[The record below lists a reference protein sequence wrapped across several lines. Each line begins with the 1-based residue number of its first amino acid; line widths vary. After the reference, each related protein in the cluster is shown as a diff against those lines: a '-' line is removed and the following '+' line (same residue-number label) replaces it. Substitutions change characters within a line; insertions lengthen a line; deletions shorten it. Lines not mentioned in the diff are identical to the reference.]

1 MGTEV
6 LVARRRRRIAP
17 YLLGASALILVGSI
31 AFGIPTL
38 TKITAVASGY
48 FAKQLCSEVFVAGR
62 AATTVVETDLRY
74 FFPAFAM
81 RTARWSID
89 ADAGIVRAS
98 FLGLGA
104 RAARF
109 RAGAGCA
116 LDAFDPGNDSD
127 RTADTW
133 TILSPS
139 SGASTVAPQLPW
151 AIAPARND
159 RLHAIIENAFIERSE
174 QSSAQSRTRAIIVVH
189 EGRLIAERYA
199 DGFDAASRFPG
210 WSIAKSI
217 THAMVGVLVAEGA
230 LKLDDPLPLPEWKN
244 DNRRSVTW
252 DQMLRMTS
260 GLAFDESYANPL
272 SDINYMLWLAADA
285 GRFAAT
291 LPLTSPPGVMWR
303 YTSGTTNVL
312 TRAIRGVLRDTGGKD
327 DHLSWRAM
335 FDRIGMRQSFNE
347 MGAALGLG
355 ADYAFNQD
363 VIGAKIRL
371 AGDLVYGAAM
381 MPAIAVGAQYK
392 NSKNGAVVRA
402 IGAKQ
407 DNGVD
412 YYVSASKLFLSH
424 SILAST
430 TLRATKANQL
440 GLLGFGGDEKSSYSF
455 QVEGSLAWQISK
467 RFAIGG
473 EYRTKPDNLGI
484 AREDDWFDVFGTYAV
499 TRNLTVAVAYTDL
512 GSIATVDK
520 QRGALLSLQAAF

>member
-6 LVARRRRRIAP
+6 FVARRRRRIAP
-17 YLLGASALILVGSI
+17 YLLAASALILVGSI

-74 FFPAFAM
+74 FFPAFAV
-81 RTARWSID
+81 RAARWSID

-116 LDAFDPGNDSD
+116 LDAFDPGNDSE
-127 RTADTW
+127 RTADAW

-139 SGASTVAPQLPW
+139 SGAPTVAPRLPW
-151 AIAPARND
+151 EIAPARND
-159 RLHAIIENAFIERSE
+159 RLHAIVENAFIERSE
-174 QSSAQSRTRAIIVVH
+174 QSSEQSRTRAIIVVH

-199 DGFDAASRFPG
+199 DGFDAAARFPG

-272 SDINYMLWLAADA
+272 SDVNHMLWLAGDA

-312 TRAIRGVLRDTGGKD
+312 TRAIRGVIRETGGKD

-335 FDRIGMRQSFNE
+335 FDRIGMTSTLMERDASGNVVGSSFVY
-347 MGAALGLG
+347 ATAR
-355 ADYAFNQD
+355 DYARFGWLYAMDGIWEGERVLPPGWVRHAMQPT
-363 VIGAKIRL
+363 
-371 AGDLVYGAAM
+371 AGSMGRYGAHFWLEAPPDEQHHFKGAS
-381 MPAIAVGAQYK
+381 PAILNASGFAGQWISILPSERLVIVRLGQSVSRTGWNQWAFIAAV
-392 NSKNGAVVRA
+392 REA
-402 IGAKQ
+402 IG
-407 DNGVD
+407 
-412 YYVSASKLFLSH
+412 
-424 SILAST
+424 I
-430 TLRATKANQL
+430 R
-440 GLLGFGGDEKSSYSF
+440 
-455 QVEGSLAWQISK
+455 
-467 RFAIGG
+467 
-473 EYRTKPDNLGI
+473 
-484 AREDDWFDVFGTYAV
+484 
-499 TRNLTVAVAYTDL
+499 
-512 GSIATVDK
+512 
-520 QRGALLSLQAAF
+520 